1 MTNLFIPP
9 SFKEGFFG
17 VDNVSIPIPIC
28 STPIVITNIAMHL
41 EKQLRIHLNG
51 ALCFTCTQ
59 LRPNSQCSSHRSLN
73 DILDIFRIMSPWS
86 VVAAQQQQ
94 QQPVLLQWKTEQ
106 VANFYLLCDKRRW
119 MVQFNGCNTSKR
131 STTCAIT
138 LKERI
143 GTDQGWDILRNPNFR
158 IVV

>member
-59 LRPNSQCSSHRSLN
+59 LRPKSQCSSHRSLN
-73 DILDIFRIMSPWS
+73 DILDIFRIMSP
-86 VVAAQQQQ
+86 
-94 QQPVLLQWKTEQ
+94 
-106 VANFYLLCDKRRW
+106 DRW
-119 MVQFNGCNTSKR
+119 
-131 STTCAIT
+131 
-138 LKERI
+138 
-143 GTDQGWDILRNPNFR
+143 WLRNNNNNNRFYCNERQNKSPIFISSATN
-158 IVV
+158 VVEWCNLTAAIRLRGEQHVQ